1 MQNKP
6 VTSVAQSGNAFFMI
20 LMAVML
26 FAALAFTFSKGIQQG
41 GENISNRKASLA
53 ASDII
58 AYGQKVSRAV
68 EGVIAKGNSEGDISF
83 ENDTETGYENPD
95 CDPLKKCRIFMADG
109 TGLTW
114 QRAPT
119 GANNNEPYF
128 FGTNQVGLAS
138 ETLDPSQRD
147 LVMMLP
153 VKMSVC
159 TLINE
164 MTTRSVT
171 WVSGGTLNEATKFT
185 GDYTLPANTRIS
197 WTSTADEPDAR
208 PAGCFCKGSAPCDS
222 SDSHYFYYVLHPRG

>member
-6 VTSVAQSGNAFFMI
+6 AESGNAFFMI

-68 EGVIAKGNSEGDISF
+68 EAVIAKGNSESDISF
-83 ENDTETGYENPD
+83 ENDTEAGYENAA
-95 CDPLKKCRIFMADG
+95 CDPVKKCRIFMADG
-109 TGLTW
+109 AGLTW
-114 QRAPT
+114 QRAPSD
-119 GANNNEPYF
+119 ANNNEPYF
-128 FGTNQVGLAS
+128 FGVNQVGLVG
-138 ETLDPSQRD
+138 ETLGAAQRD

-153 VKMSVC
+153 VKMNVC
-159 TLINE
+159 TLINQ

-171 WVSGGTLNEATKFT
+171 WLTSGTLNNSTKFT
-185 GDYTLPANTRIS
+185 GDYSLPLNSRIS
-197 WTSTADEPDAR
+197 WPSTADEPDAR
-208 PAGCFCKGSAPCDS
+208 PAGCFCTGSAPCDS
-222 SDSHYFYYVLHPRG
+222 NDTHYFYYVLHSRG